1 MKYFHF
7 QTEFT
12 LASFR
17 CLKSSID
24 RFQFFTSS
32 VARFTA
38 KKKSNLHCFIQRL
51 KIGIEHDPFAL
62 YNIPLFGGVWMSRS
76 WLRDDPKVHLL
87 LNKNKLE
94 RLISNI
100 TFKKEISVFQF
111 LKDTS
116 LSQLRITLEVYFG
129 QTFFRLLTC
138 VTCFLLLFEK
148 HSSHWNRIASISNRM
163 LNWQP

>member
-7 QTEFT
+7 QIEFT
-12 LASFR
+12 PASFS

-24 RFQFFTSS
+24 RFQFSTFS

-38 KKKSNLHCFIQRL
+38 EKKTNIHCFIQRVR
-51 KIGIEHDPFAL
+51 IEIVHNPFDL

-116 LSQLRITLEVYFG
+116 FSQLRITLKVYFG

-148 HSSHWNRIASISNRM
+148 HSSHWNRIAIISNRM

>member
-1 MKYFHF
+1 
-7 QTEFT
+7 
-12 LASFR
+12 
-17 CLKSSID
+17 
-24 RFQFFTSS
+24 
-32 VARFTA
+32 
-38 KKKSNLHCFIQRL
+38 
-51 KIGIEHDPFAL
+51 
-62 YNIPLFGGVWMSRS
+62 MSRS

-116 LSQLRITLEVYFG
+116 FSQLRITLKVNFG

-138 VTCFLLLFEK
+138 VTCSLL
-148 HSSHWNRIASISNRM
+148 
-163 LNWQP
+163 

>member
-1 MKYFHF
+1 
-7 QTEFT
+7 
-12 LASFR
+12 
-17 CLKSSID
+17 
-24 RFQFFTSS
+24 
-32 VARFTA
+32 
-38 KKKSNLHCFIQRL
+38 
-51 KIGIEHDPFAL
+51 
-62 YNIPLFGGVWMSRS
+62 MSRS

-138 VTCFLLLFEK
+138 VTCFLL
-148 HSSHWNRIASISNRM
+148 
-163 LNWQP
+163 

>member
-1 MKYFHF
+1 
-7 QTEFT
+7 
-12 LASFR
+12 
-17 CLKSSID
+17 
-24 RFQFFTSS
+24 
-32 VARFTA
+32 
-38 KKKSNLHCFIQRL
+38 
-51 KIGIEHDPFAL
+51 
-62 YNIPLFGGVWMSRS
+62 MSRS

-116 LSQLRITLEVYFG
+116 LSQLRITLKVVFG
-129 QTFFRLLTC
+129 QIFFRLLTC

-148 HSSHWNRIASISNRM
+148 HSPH
-163 LNWQP
+163 

>member
-1 MKYFHF
+1 
-7 QTEFT
+7 
-12 LASFR
+12 
-17 CLKSSID
+17 
-24 RFQFFTSS
+24 
-32 VARFTA
+32 
-38 KKKSNLHCFIQRL
+38 
-51 KIGIEHDPFAL
+51 
-62 YNIPLFGGVWMSRS
+62 MSRS

-116 LSQLRITLEVYFG
+116 FSQLRITLKVYFG
-129 QTFFRLLTC
+129 QISFRFLTC

-148 HSSHWNRIASISNRM
+148 HSSH
-163 LNWQP
+163 

>member
-38 KKKSNLHCFIQRL
+38 EKTNLHCFIRRVR
-51 KIGIEHDPFAL
+51 IEIVHNPFDL

-76 WLRDDPKVHLL
+76 WLGDGPKVHLL

-100 TFKKEISVFQF
+100 TIKKEISVLHF
-111 LKDTS
+111 LDIS
-116 LSQLRITLEVYFG
+116 FSQLRITLKVYFG
-129 QTFFRLLTC
+129 QIPFRLLTC

>member
-1 MKYFHF
+1 
-7 QTEFT
+7 
-12 LASFR
+12 
-17 CLKSSID
+17 
-24 RFQFFTSS
+24 
-32 VARFTA
+32 
-38 KKKSNLHCFIQRL
+38 
-51 KIGIEHDPFAL
+51 
-62 YNIPLFGGVWMSRS
+62 MSRS

-116 LSQLRITLEVYFG
+116 FSQLRITLKVYFG

-138 VTCFLLLFEK
+138 ATCSLLQFEK
-148 HSSHWNRIASISNRM
+148 HPSH
-163 LNWQP
+163 